1 MTRLLTTR
9 IVLALFGVAVWGY
22 GQRNDQPEVRLV
34 GIGILAVSLLLR
46 FAPKRWFDRPD
57 SEGPS

>member
-22 GQRNDQPEVRLV
+22 GQRTDQSQVRLA
-34 GIGILAVSLLLR
+34 GIALLAVSLLLR
-46 FAPKRWFDRPD
+46 FAPARWFTGPD
-57 SEGPS
+57 HE

>member
-22 GQRNDQPEVRLV
+22 GQRTDQPEMRLA
-34 GIGILAVSLLLR
+34 GMGILAVSLLLR
-46 FAPKRWFDRPD
+46 FAPKRWFGGSD
-57 SEGPS
+57 S

>member
-22 GQRNDQPEVRLV
+22 GQRTAKPEMRLV

-46 FAPKRWFDRPD
+46 FAPKQWFDRPD
-57 SEGPS
+57 HQ